1 METGHFYFFGPP
13 KIELF
18 SAWIPDR
25 RENARMF
32 HTSTYFGGLRSRFPR
47 SGARKNVGNSLSSCH
62 YISGGGHSLEE
73 VEQGEEE
80 GENEMAETKV

>member
-1 METGHFYFFGPP
+1 
-13 KIELF
+13 
-18 SAWIPDR
+18 
-25 RENARMF
+25 MF
-32 HTSTYFGGLRSRFPR
+32 HTSTYFGGLCSRFPR

-80 GENEMAETKV
+80 GENEMAETKVWKKNLMDGQSYGLTSNFVGPVLE